1 VTFQDNK
8 RSHEASDCTNITL
21 AHRCLDG
28 SRGVLPGADVCRSD
42 CGINMLSEGK
52 YLARVQGPE
61 GPCVAYCEGGIWRDV
76 TVTCPTIGHWLSG
89 FVSLDTISGS
99 GTKKLNH
106 PAPEWLA
113 PCDLQPIKAF
123 GVTFVSSLLE
133 RLVEELAKG
142 NDSDAT
148 EVRSRLDPELTSKIQ
163 AIIPGSDEALR
174 LRESMLEIGQWS
186 PYLEVGLG
194 KDPEIFT
201 KCPPMAALGYGS
213 RAGLLA
219 DSSWNNPE
227 SELVLVC
234 DSAGNAVGASIGNDV
249 NLRDVEGRSALLLGR
264 AKDNRGSCVIGPWI
278 RVFDDNFNLQS
289 LSAETVTLEVSGE
302 DGFSVTETASLAG
315 LSRGFAALVDA
326 LFDQHDY
333 PDGVFA
339 FTGSPIAPTWDRGA
353 PGLGFTH
360 REGDRVRI
368 TIPSIGSL
376 EHRVDRCPEIP
387 EWRFGLR
394 ELFDNLARRG
404 LLDL

>member
-1 VTFQDNK
+1 
-8 RSHEASDCTNITL
+8 
-21 AHRCLDG
+21 
-28 SRGVLPGADVCRSD
+28 
-42 CGINMLSEGK
+42 MLSEGK

-61 GPCVAYCEGGIWRDV
+61 GPCVTYCEGGIWRDV
-76 TVTCPTIGHWLSG
+76 TAVCPTIGHWLSG
-89 FVSLDTISGS
+89 KVSLDAIRSS
-99 GTKKLNH
+99 GTKNIDV
-106 PAPEWLA
+106 PAPRDWLA
-113 PCDLQPIKAF
+113 PSDLQPIKAF

-142 NDSDAT
+142 NESDANDA
-148 EVRSRLDPELTSKIQ
+148 RLRLDTELMKKIQ
-163 AIIPGSDEALR
+163 TMIPGSDEALR

-194 KDPEIFT
+194 KDPEVFT
-201 KCPPMAALGYGS
+201 KCPPMAALGHGS
-213 RAGLLA
+213 RAGLLT

-234 DSAGNAVGASIGNDV
+234 DGSRNAVGASIGNDV
-249 NLRDVEGRSALLLGR
+249 NLRDIEGRSALLLGR

-289 LSAETVTLEVSGE
+289 LSTESVTLEVSGE
-302 DGFSVTETASLAG
+302 DGFVVTETASLKG
-315 LSRGFAALVDA
+315 ISRGFAALVDA

-339 FTGSPIAPTWDRGA
+339 FTGSPIAPTWDRET

-360 REGDRVRI
+360 RECDRIRI
-368 TIPSIGSL
+368 TIPSIGTL
-376 EHRVDRCPEIP
+376 EHTVDRCPQIP

>member
-1 VTFQDNK
+1 MTFQDNK

-28 SRGVLPGADVCRSD
+28 SRGVLPGTDICRSD

-61 GPCVAYCEGGIWRDV
+61 GPCVVYCEGGIWRDV
-76 TVTCPTIGHWLSG
+76 TVNCPTIGHWLSG
-89 FVSLDTISGS
+89 SVSLDTIGGS
-99 GTKKLNH
+99 GTKNINN

-113 PCDLQPIKAF
+113 PSDLQPIKAF

-142 NDSDAT
+142 KDSDAT
-148 EVRSRLDPELTSKIQ
+148 EVRSRLDPELTKKIQ
-163 AIIPGSDEALR
+163 TIIPGSDEALR

-201 KCPPMAALGYGS
+201 KCPPMAALGHES

-219 DSSWNNPE
+219 DSDWNNPE

-234 DSAGNAVGASIGNDV
+234 DSSGNAVGASIGNDV

-278 RVFDDNFNLQS
+278 RVFDDSFNLQS

-315 LSRGFAALVDA
+315 LSRGFDALVDA

-360 REGDRVRI
+360 RKGDRVRI

-404 LLDL
+404 LLEL

>member
-1 VTFQDNK
+1 
-8 RSHEASDCTNITL
+8 
-21 AHRCLDG
+21 
-28 SRGVLPGADVCRSD
+28 
-42 CGINMLSEGK
+42 MLSEGK

-89 FVSLDTISGS
+89 FVSLDTIGGS

-113 PCDLQPIKAF
+113 PSDLQPIKAF

-148 EVRSRLDPELTSKIQ
+148 EVRSRLDPEMTSKIQ

-219 DSSWNNPE
+219 DSSWNNSE

-278 RVFDDNFNLQS
+278 RVFDDNFTLQS

-302 DGFSVTETASLAG
+302 DGFSVTETASLSG
-315 LSRGFAALVDA
+315 LSRGFDALVDA

-360 REGDRVRI
+360 CEGDRVRI

>member
-1 VTFQDNK
+1 
-8 RSHEASDCTNITL
+8 
-21 AHRCLDG
+21 
-28 SRGVLPGADVCRSD
+28 
-42 CGINMLSEGK
+42 MLSEGK
-52 YLARVQGPE
+52 YLARIQGPE
-61 GPCVAYCEGGIWRDV
+61 GPCVAYFEGGIWRDV
-76 TVTCPTIGHWLSG
+76 TAVCPTIGHWLSG
-89 FVSLDTISGS
+89 SVSLDTIGGS
-99 GTKKLNH
+99 GTKKLNN
-106 PAPEWLA
+106 AASSEWLA
-113 PCDLQPIKAF
+113 PSDLQPIKAF

-142 NDSDAT
+142 NDSDANDA
-148 EVRSRLDPELTSKIQ
+148 RLRLDTELMSKIQ
-163 AIIPGSDEALR
+163 AIIPGSDEALQ

-201 KCPPMAALGYGS
+201 KCSPMAALGYGS
-213 RAGLLA
+213 RAGLLV

-234 DSAGNAVGASIGNDV
+234 DSSGNAVGATIGNDV
-249 NLRDVEGRSALLLGR
+249 NLRDIEGRSALLLGR

-278 RVFDDNFNLQS
+278 RIFDDNFNLHS
-289 LSAETVTLEVSGE
+289 LSRESVTLEVSGD
-302 DGFSVTETASLAG
+302 DGFSVAETASLAG

-360 REGDRVRI
+360 CEGDRVRI

-376 EHRVDRCPEIP
+376 EHRMDRCPEIP

-394 ELFDNLARRG
+394 ELFDNLSRRG

>member
-1 VTFQDNK
+1 MWTPAGELIA
-8 RSHEASDCTNITL
+8 RIE
-21 AHRCLDG
+21 
-28 SRGVLPGADVCRSD
+28 LPA
-42 CGINMLSEGK
+42 
-52 YLARVQGPE
+52 GPSI
-61 GPCVAYCEGGIWRDV
+61 AYCQNGTWWNV
-76 TVTCPTIGHWLSG
+76 TATCPTIAHWLTGS
-89 FVSLDTISGS
+89 VPLQLIRDSKASPLTINQIE
-99 GTKKLNH
+99 K
-106 PAPEWLA
+106 WLA
-113 PCDLQPIKAF
+113 PSDLQPIKAF

-142 NDSDAT
+142 NDSDANDA
-148 EVRSRLDPELTSKIQ
+148 RLRLDTELTRKIQ
-163 AIIPGSDEALR
+163 AIIPGSDEALQ
-174 LRESMLEIGQWS
+174 LRESMLEIGKWS

-201 KCPPMAALGYGS
+201 KCPPMAALGHGS

-219 DSSWNNPE
+219 DSNWNNPE

-234 DSAGNAVGASIGNDV
+234 DSSGNAVGASIGNDV
-249 NLRDVEGRSALLLGR
+249 NLRDIEGRSALLLGR

-289 LSAETVTLEVSGE
+289 LSTQSVTLEVSGG
-302 DGFSVTETASLAG
+302 DGFSVTETAPLSG

-339 FTGSPIAPTWDRGA
+339 FTGSPIAPTWDRVD

-360 REGDRVRI
+360 RDGDRVRI

-376 EHRVDRCPEIP
+376 EHIVDRCPQIP